1 MKNALIVF
9 LGSGLGGAARH
20 GFNVVTVGMT
30 GLAFPWV
37 IMAINVIGS
46 TLMGMGVSWFRI
58 SGDTSQDLRLFL
70 TTGFLGGFTTF
81 SAFSLDTALFYERG
95 TPGTAAIYVTASV
108 FLSLVGLFVGMWA
121 VRMAAG

>member
-9 LGSGLGGAARH
+9 ICSGLGGMARH
-20 GFNVVTVGMT
+20 GFNVITVGMT

-37 IMAINVIGS
+37 ILSINIIGS

-58 SGDTSQDLRLFL
+58 NGDTSQDLRLFL

-95 TPGTAAIYVTASV
+95 TAGIAAIYVTASV
-108 FLSLVGLFVGMWA
+108 ILSLLGLFGGMWA
-121 VRMAAG
+121 IRMAVG